1 MNYCIIF
8 QNQTIAIE
16 IPVSSDSHT
25 SDAARYISK
34 NFLQFSVLNEQGIR
48 VLKKEV
54 DYVSV
59 SSAKKW
65 GYTIL
70 PLY

>member
-8 QNQTIAIE
+8 DGQTIAIE
-16 IPVSSDSHT
+16 IPITADSHT
-25 SDAARYISK
+25 ADAERYIRL

-48 VLKKEV
+48 VLKKGV

-65 GYTIL
+65 GYSIL
-70 PLY
+70 PLS